1 MKFIKNNKIYV
12 QQKDLFS
19 VSEFI
24 VFPNY
29 IWNEVFKNKTI
40 FYGEDDEK
48 YIEFKNEESII
59 FFKDIDC
66 IIDINWLIS
75 LTEEQIENEIEK
87 CNNILNK
94 LAKEWLKLSI
104 YERKNIYDYKTND
117 LIEEKIKYKKENL
130 MEYKNNTYNRVKRL

>member
-104 YERKNIYDYKTND
+104 YERKNIYDYKAND

>member
-24 VFPNY
+24 AFPNY